1 MLKKG
6 TVVNERFKFT
16 ATEFVPAGTTMTA
29 AAMAT
34 SLGNQFK
41 NYANNGT
48 LAITVTV
55 SSAKITIESNNYTD
69 QYELVASDSLHGTA
83 VTTTPS
89 KPNIGDKAYI
99 ENLAQQ
105 CTAGKGFNYL
115 ARESRDI
122 YPGYPENVE
131 EIAQAELT
139 TKGYVVFNLRFATK
153 REAGK
158 TMDEAV
164 WQYVHIAVPKNN
176 TSYSTIAAIL
186 PEGNFKTVSAPAP
199 AAAASE

>member
-1 MLKKG
+1 M
-6 TVVNERFKFT
+6 VIDV
-16 ATEFVPAGTTMTA
+16 
-29 AAMAT
+29 
-34 SLGNQFK
+34 
-41 NYANNGT
+41 
-48 LAITVTV
+48 AIG
-55 SSAKITIESNNYTD
+55 SAKMTSESNNYAG
-69 QYELVASDSLHGTA
+69 QYELVGSDSLHGTA
-83 VTTTPS
+83 ITTTPS

-105 CTAGKGFNYL
+105 CAAGKGFNYL

-131 EIAQAELT
+131 EIAQAELA

-186 PEGNFKTVSAPAP
+186 PEGNFKDATS
-199 AAAASE
+199 AAAAAKAAAEVSE